1 MYTNETP
8 KSQVSRQIQTD
19 NEKKEFKKK
28 KEKKIRR
35 RGRITANTRSASAFT
50 KYNIRELHGNQ

>member
-1 MYTNETP
+1 MKHRNH
-8 KSQVSRQIQTD
+8 KSPDKFKQTMRRK
-19 NEKKEFKKK
+19 NSKRNKKK
-28 KEKKIRR
+28 KKKIRK

>member
-1 MYTNETP
+1 MKHRNH
-8 KSQVSRQIQTD
+8 KSPDKFKQTMRRK
-19 NEKKEFKKK
+19 NSKRNKKK
-28 KEKKIRR
+28 KIRK